1 MKTVLPLKH
10 LETICSNPE
19 NAEKL
24 LELFMHLQYPE
35 LYQDKDKE

>member
-1 MKTVLPLKH
+1 MKTVLPLKDI
-10 LETICSNPE
+10 ETICSNPE